1 MEHKRQRLSG
11 RGAGPVEV
19 AECIRSRV
27 RWQRARD
34 LARLRHL
41 CVVIIQSRFRGFV
54 RRRLWANRHLFDSHV
69 PSVIHSL
76 DSAAVVIQ
84 AAWRG
89 ALRRLAWR
97 REYLHL
103 CQVSSIPRF
112 AGYPG
117 YLRAQA
123 MALQIF
129 SPHYY

>member
-1 MEHKRQRLSG
+1 MEYKRQRLSG
-11 RGAGPVEV
+11 QGAGPVEV

-34 LARLRHL
+34 LAALRHL
-41 CVVIIQSRFRGFV
+41 CAVIIQSRFRGFV
-54 RRRLWANRHLFDSHV
+54 RRRLWANRHLFRIV
-69 PSVIHSL
+69 PVIHSL

-117 YLRAQA
+117 YLRARA

>member
-1 MEHKRQRLSG
+1 
-11 RGAGPVEV
+11 VEV

-34 LARLRHL
+34 HLVHQHL
-41 CVVIIQSRFRGFV
+41 CALIIQSRFRGFV
-54 RRRLWANRHLFDSHV
+54 QRRLWANRRL
-69 PSVIHSL
+69 PVIHSL

-103 CQVSSIPRF
+103 CQVASIPRF

-117 YLRAQA
+117 YLRARA

-129 SPHYY
+129 SPRYY